1 MGDDVSASIVWLEND
16 LSHMALVRTE
26 SANNTTASHFFID
39 SSLSAWSGG
48 VYEARPL
55 PSRALFHACR
65 NVADTWLCCRAEPR
79 RIVAGN
85 IARRRREVNVGR
97 CHASLPRTQ
106 RLENSC
112 HIVGLAAQWLA
123 SRGTSRGR

>member
-1 MGDDVSASIVWLEND
+1 VWLEND

-55 PSRALFHACR
+55 PSRVLFHGCR
-65 NVADTWLCCRAEPR
+65 LTSKDAWPCCRAEPR
-79 RIVAGN
+79 QIVACK
-85 IARRRREVNVGR
+85 IARRRREVNVM
-97 CHASLPRTQ
+97 P
-106 RLENSC
+106 
-112 HIVGLAAQWLA
+112 V
-123 SRGTSRGR
+123 